1 VSSNLKATLDRH
13 NREVDGFYDMA
24 GGSSKGAAGDLFSSG
39 RSSNNAASLLQGTDN
54 KYAEQYGHYKSWP
67 YVAIRAI
74 SHRVAGQQILMARR
88 AAGSAQERAR
98 FIMAQKSGVD
108 MRRMKD
114 WESEKLPPWIKGHMG
129 FEGELITNHELL
141 DAIRRPNQ
149 MMTHWSLMV
158 CTVASIE
165 LTGRSFWYIS
175 RDDEDNINIWPLPT
189 NWVTPVHGDG
199 SFKEYIVQPGGGG
212 DKYVLDADQVAYFS
226 LPDPANPMGSFSPVQ
241 AQIRA
246 IETDEAI
253 QMAQDVSFKRG
264 IFPGMMLM
272 TGRLPGVGGQPGM
285 RPVLTA
291 DQRKQL
297 YNAVFSAYE
306 GVAHYGEPLIVDGM
320 IEGVEKFTTT
330 PAEMDFQASGKITK
344 SRILQAFG
352 VNPIILGEVENANRA
367 QAAVA
372 EENFCNNVVN
382 PLLELMSQ
390 VMTAYLSPI
399 VDDKGEVAIWID
411 PTHPHDREQRLKE
424 WTEAAKIGAISVNEF
439 RTKMLNLPPMEGGDI
454 ALRPMNFEQVDVS
467 TGGRVQAGHSRG
479 GLSSPKEARA
489 KQPAALASMMTGGIQ
504 LTEQDVYDI
513 HVKQIDKAQEDFR
526 KEAEK
531 LFRLMYK
538 SAADALDSGR
548 HSLHSELAS
557 ELFDPKDWRDELEQT
572 VGVAWMRAAIEGAVT
587 ELTLYDYVVQKE
599 FEFEPTDQVLI
610 DIPPKVLSGL
620 TAELDFI
627 FEQPYW
633 EEILT
638 TTSLD
643 IQGVINA
650 GIQGGMSI
658 GEVERM
664 MRNELSGGRHPAVRA
679 NAMARTE
686 MGGAVNAGHQ
696 KAMESLASEGLVTGK
711 QWLSVCGGTT
721 RQDHCAANMQEVEVD
736 ALFLLGDE
744 ECPYPA
750 HGSLSAHQRVNC
762 QCMHI
767 SVTIASNLKPGETL
781 ADVLAVPPTP
791 PVATLEVASSL
802 RQAES
807 LAAQNLTNVG
817 KANYS
822 NVSLSSANRINKTLQ
837 KMQNTGAIKG
847 KKTFNVEAF
856 TMAEGDTVGGSFQML
871 KYSTDDALFTIA
883 GNYDDQLAW
892 AMKKERASIGQVKRR
907 HTLRL
912 KKIKVDMEKYEAMA
926 ADVTETPG
934 MREWAES
941 QVKNLVAQREGNEQ
955 LLKDFVFTN
964 EQVAARVAK
973 KVSVRA
979 VTMEDAIIH
988 EYGHVLNS
996 DLQVSASLHT
1006 PKVRAILQKIKRQN
1020 GYEIDYPNT
1029 LYGPRHSLWDAQ
1041 AFGMESLEVSEYAAT
1056 NGAEYFAESWLKFH
1070 QTGKVDDKLLQ
1081 ELFEELTR

>member
-1 VSSNLKATLDRH
+1 MSSNLKATIDRH
-13 NREVDGFYDMA
+13 NREVEGFYDMA
-24 GGSSKGAAGDLFSSG
+24 RSSAKGAGGEMFASS
-39 RSSNNAASLLQGTDN
+39 RSASGASSLLQGTSN

-98 FIMAQKSGVD
+98 FIMSQKSGMN

-114 WESEKLPPWIKGHMG
+114 WESERLPAWIKGHMG

-175 RDDEDNINIWPLPT
+175 RSDENEINIWPLPT
-189 NWVTPVHGDG
+189 NWVTPVQGDG
-199 SFKEYIVQPGGGG
+199 SFKEYIVQPGNGN
-212 DKYVLDADQVAYFS
+212 DKYVLDADEVAYFS

-253 QMAQDVSFKRG
+253 QQAQDISFKRG
-264 IFPGMMLM
+264 IFPGMVLKA
-272 TGRLPGVGGQPGM
+272 GRLPGVGGQPGM

-439 RTKMLNLPPMEGGDI
+439 RTKMLNLPPMDGGDI
-454 ALRPMNFEQVDVS
+454 ALRPLNFEQVEVQ

-479 GLSSPKEARA
+479 GLSSPKAARA
-489 KQPAALASMMTGGIQ
+489 KMPATLTGTESQTQ
-504 LTEQDVYDI
+504 LTKQDVYNI
-513 HVKQIDKAQEDFR
+513 HIKQIDKAEEEFQEA
-526 KEAEK
+526 AEK
-531 LFRLMYK
+531 LFRKMYK

-548 HSLHSELAS
+548 HSLHSTLAS
-557 ELFDPKDWRDELEQT
+557 ELFDPKEWRDELEET
-572 VGVAWMRAAIEGAVT
+572 VGVAWMRAAIEGAAT
-587 ELTLYDYVVQKE
+587 ELSLYDHVVSKE

-610 DIPPKVLSGL
+610 DIPPKVLDGIII
-620 TAELDFI
+620 ELDFI
-627 FEQPYW
+627 FEQPFW
-633 EEILT
+633 EEILA

-643 IQGVINA
+643 IQAVINT
-650 GIQGGMSI
+650 GIADGLSI
-658 GEVERM
+658 GAVERM
-664 MRNELSGGRHPAVRA
+664 IRGELAGGRHPAVRA

-686 MGGAVNAGHQ
+686 MGSAVNAGHQ
-696 KAMESLASEGLVTGK
+696 KGMEYLAAEGLVNGK

-721 RQDHCAANMQEVEVD
+721 RQDHCAAHDQEVGVD
-736 ALFLLGDE
+736 DLFMLGDE
-744 ECPYPA
+744 VCPYPA
-750 HGSLSAHQRVNC
+750 HHSLSAHNRVNC

-767 SVTIASNLKPGETL
+767 SVTIASNLQPGEEL
-781 ADVLAVPPTP
+781 VLP
-791 PVATLEVASSL
+791 E
-802 RQAES
+802 
-807 LAAQNLTNVG
+807 
-817 KANYS
+817 
-822 NVSLSSANRINKTLQ
+822 
-837 KMQNTGAIKG
+837 
-847 KKTFNVEAF
+847 
-856 TMAEGDTVGGSFQML
+856 
-871 KYSTDDALFTIA
+871 
-883 GNYDDQLAW
+883 
-892 AMKKERASIGQVKRR
+892 
-907 HTLRL
+907 
-912 KKIKVDMEKYEAMA
+912 
-926 ADVTETPG
+926 
-934 MREWAES
+934 
-941 QVKNLVAQREGNEQ
+941 
-955 LLKDFVFTN
+955 
-964 EQVAARVAK
+964 
-973 KVSVRA
+973 
-979 VTMEDAIIH
+979 
-988 EYGHVLNS
+988 
-996 DLQVSASLHT
+996 
-1006 PKVRAILQKIKRQN
+1006 
-1020 GYEIDYPNT
+1020 
-1029 LYGPRHSLWDAQ
+1029 
-1041 AFGMESLEVSEYAAT
+1041 
-1056 NGAEYFAESWLKFH
+1056 
-1070 QTGKVDDKLLQ
+1070 
-1081 ELFEELTR
+1081 